1 MRAALHRQAEG
12 TTPATSASFRLGA
25 SRRSFPNVETLGY
38 SQTSL
43 RDEDEILVVEERAR
57 VLALSSQSVIS
68 KPGRGQHGKY
78 APYAFP
84 EDFMVKLSAEGL
96 EALRCQIGTSNTSAP
111 AAHSG
116 LGRGGR
122 RYQAWMAGETKG
134 VALQDVNIGDFRRM
148 PLLVPPLAEQHR
160 IVAKVDELIALCNRL
175 EAQFTTT
182 QTQSRHLLEALLQA
196 TISPQ

>member
-1 MRAALHRQAEG
+1 MRAALDRQAEA
-12 TTPATSASFRLGA
+12 TTPATGTPSRQGA

-43 RDEDEILVVEERAR
+43 QDEDEILVVEERAR
-57 VLALSSQSVIS
+57 VLAMRSQSVSS

-78 APYAFP
+78 APYALS
-84 EDFMVKLSAEGL
+84 EDFMVQLSAAEL

-122 RYQAWMAGETKG
+122 SY
-134 VALQDVNIGDFRRM
+134 
-148 PLLVPPLAEQHR
+148 PLMHHQ
-160 IVAKVDELIALCNRL
+160 
-175 EAQFTTT
+175 
-182 QTQSRHLLEALLQA
+182 
-196 TISPQ
+196 PQPESL